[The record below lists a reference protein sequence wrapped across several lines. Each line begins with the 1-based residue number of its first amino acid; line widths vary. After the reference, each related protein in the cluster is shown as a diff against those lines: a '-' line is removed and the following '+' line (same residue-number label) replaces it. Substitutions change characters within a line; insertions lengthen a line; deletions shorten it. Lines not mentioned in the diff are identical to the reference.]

1 MAGLGGVSHPLPSG
15 DSWLAGRSDVS
26 GGDSATELI
35 ENTTPP
41 LVIISSRVKSPG
53 KWEGLGQGVIMNGM
67 ALKYYVHLVRLLIVG
82 GAEFCR

>member
-1 MAGLGGVSHPLPSG
+1 MSEGGVAGLGGVSHPLPSG

-26 GGDSATELI
+26 AGDSATELI

-53 KWEGLGQGVIMNGM
+53 KWEGLGCRQGT
-67 ALKYYVHLVRLLIVG
+67 LHPLVLISG
-82 GAEFCR
+82 RG